1 MIFITSAAKP
11 VTAAASDA
19 AAAHSLYLCWVIV
32 WDFNMWRQ
40 KCHWERDVGKQK
52 DKEGLDRRTRSH
64 TGRNMNWLRTCEED
78 WRVIWQIL
86 WRSEARKVKWLSDE
100 TVWQGYRVCGDL
112 TTNDLIPWMT
122 TAWVDCS
129 SLGCR
134 VKNFTTEEM
143 IWITEVNV
151 DPGLTLTN
159 TSLHLN
165 HWGCCDSTTGHRWF
179 NQWTKMLQL
188 SLLGHWRQ
196 YSFVTELWGWR
207 DEVKGL
213 SRQITMN
220 WTGTMKSV
228 PMVRQQSVV
237 DNDTSL
243 LKGIL
248 L

>member
-1 MIFITSAAKP
+1 MKQYDK
-11 VTAAASDA
+11 VTES
-19 AAAHSLYLCWVIV
+19 V
-32 WDFNMWRQ
+32 
-40 KCHWERDVGKQK
+40 
-52 DKEGLDRRTRSH
+52 
-64 TGRNMNWLRTCEED
+64 
-78 WRVIWQIL
+78 VIWQQMI
-86 WRSEARKVKWLSDE
+86 WYHG
-100 TVWQGYRVCGDL
+100 WQLPESIVVPLDVG
-112 TTNDLIPWMT
+112 W
-122 TAWVDCS
+122 
-129 SLGCR
+129 
-134 VKNFTTEEM
+134 KNFTTEEM

-188 SLLGHWRQ
+188 SVLGHWRQ

>member
-52 DKEGLDRRTRSH
+52 GKEGLDRRTRSH

-134 VKNFTTEEM
+134 VKK
-143 IWITEVNV
+143 
-151 DPGLTLTN
+151 
-159 TSLHLN
+159 LH
-165 HWGCCDSTTGHRWF
+165 HWGNDLNNWSECGSWIDSHQHLTSPHWEPLR
-179 NQWTKMLQL
+179 ML
-188 SLLGHWRQ
+188 R
-196 YSFVTELWGWR
+196 
-207 DEVKGL
+207 
-213 SRQITMN
+213 
-220 WTGTMKSV
+220 
-228 PMVRQQSVV
+228 
-237 DNDTSL
+237 
-243 LKGIL
+243 
-248 L
+248 